1 MRSLLRLFW
10 EVCLLRKG
18 PQDMPFSRELLA
30 ILIAVGM
37 GVDVLR
43 LALADTGMDFG
54 GVLVFAVAALIFNLA
69 FFGGLVVIAGYRA
82 RLVQT
87 LIAWFGAMLLIGLID
102 LPLVLVLHFAPGVGT
117 GVALLFQ
124 ILVIWSLLVTMHVL
138 RHALSINP
146 VLAGVLSLGYFLLSV
161 LLYNG
166 VVKSLVGAG

>member
-10 EVCLLRKG
+10 EVCLLRTG
-18 PQDMPFSRELLA
+18 PQDMPYSRELLA
-30 ILIAVGM
+30 ILIGVGM

-43 LALADTGMDFG
+43 LALAETGMDFG
-54 GVLVFAVAALIFNLA
+54 AVLIFATAALAFNLA
-69 FFGGLVVIAGYRA
+69 FFAGLLGIAGYRA
-82 RLVQT
+82 RLVQA

-102 LPLVLVLHFAPGVGT
+102 LPLVLVLHFAPGIGA

-146 VLAGVLSLGYFLLSV
+146 ILAGLLSLGYFLLSV
-161 LLYNG
+161 VLYNG
-166 VVKSLVGAG
+166 AIKSLAGAG